1 MFLTANGIEA
11 AAEVIGVMLMFA
23 NAFVIAIFW
32 RMKGTFVTQ
41 EDHEALQL
49 RVDEQSEKIAAVDKA
64 IGTLFT
70 NAEAKA
76 LSDKMSRVEALNAQ
90 LLGEIPGL
98 RHAITALTNQTN
110 LLIENEISNSRRRT

>member
-1 MFLTANGIEA
+1 MFFTAGGIEA
-11 AAEVIGVMLMFA
+11 AAEVIGLMMMLA
-23 NAFVIAIFW
+23 NAFQLAIFW

-49 RVDEQSEKIAAVDKA
+49 RVDEQAEKIAAVDKA

-70 NAEAKA
+70 NADAKA
-76 LSDKMSRVEALNAQ
+76 LSDKMSRVESLNAQ

-98 RHAITALTNQTN
+98 RHALTNQTN